1 MKRKLCLFIAG
12 CFITFL
18 LPAQQPSYDD
28 FPENAWLNHSLYT
41 TKAYSLNGA
50 VKKYQVKKYWDIKTD
65 SLDLMEYSTLHTLY
79 FDRNGNLLKQET
91 HNTNGVLLELIEYE
105 FLDKAIIT
113 KETMGDM
120 YDIRTFVDS
129 AGNEGE
135 SEVLNVDTN
144 ERYIE
149 LLNDAGQPIFSTTA
163 SLPAGKTNFTIEEL
177 QKAATFLY
185 SYYTYDNS
193 KRLKEAITYEPDGNG
208 GGYFYNNTIYK
219 YNNDGLMQEVS
230 FALNDTAGNG
240 KHLYAYNDNKRCIKE
255 TSYHN
260 EKLLDVTTYE
270 YYPATGKLKSRS
282 TEYFVPS
289 FFSKTTE
296 TYEYGFDKLGNV
308 VYKKTLSDGK
318 LKRAEAIEIEYY
330 E

>member
-1 MKRKLCLFIAG
+1 MKHLLLLLSLCIVFV
-12 CFITFL
+12 
-18 LPAQQPSYDD
+18 LPAQQLSHDD
-28 FPENAWLNHSLYT
+28 FPENAWLKHSLYT
-41 TKAYSLNGA
+41 AKAYRLHGA
-50 VKKYQVKKYWDIKTD
+50 VKKYQVKKYWDIKID
-65 SLDLMEYSTLHTLY
+65 SLNLLEYSTLNTLY

-91 HNTNGVLLELIEYE
+91 HNASGVLLELIEYE

-120 YDIRTFVDS
+120 YDTRTFVDS
-129 AGNEGE
+129 AGNEYDNK
-135 SEVLNVDTN
+135 VLNVDTD
-144 ERYIE
+144 ECYIE

-163 SLPAGKTNFTIEEL
+163 SLPTGKINFTIEEL

-240 KHLYAYNDNKRCIKE
+240 KHLYEYNDNKRCIKE
-255 TSYHN
+255 TAYHN

-318 LKRAEAIEIEYY
+318 LTRAEVFKIEYY